1 MVALFATAFVQKNF
15 AQDIAKQSSLSP
27 LLTSYYN
34 IKDALAGSDANDAA
48 AKADEF
54 VKTAGGLDMNSMTA
68 SEHQAFMPLKGKLL
82 SDAKHISETK
92 DLAQQ
97 RGHFKSLSGNFYL
110 LAKAVK
116 LSSDPVYQQYCP
128 MKKAHW
134 LSSETVIKN
143 PYFGKQMPTCGKVT
157 GTL

>member
-27 LLTSYYN
+27 LLISYYS
-34 IKDALAGSDANDAA
+34 IKDALAGSDANYAA

-54 VKTAGGLDMNSMTA
+54 IKTAGGMDMNSMTA
-68 SEHQAFMPLKGKLL
+68 SEHQAFLPLKEKLL

-97 RGHFKSLSGNFYL
+97 RGHFKSFSDNLSL

-116 LSSDPVYQQYCP
+116 LSAHPVYQQYCP
-128 MKKAHW
+128 MKKSYW
-134 LSSETVIKN
+134 LSRETVIKN

-157 GTL
+157 ATL